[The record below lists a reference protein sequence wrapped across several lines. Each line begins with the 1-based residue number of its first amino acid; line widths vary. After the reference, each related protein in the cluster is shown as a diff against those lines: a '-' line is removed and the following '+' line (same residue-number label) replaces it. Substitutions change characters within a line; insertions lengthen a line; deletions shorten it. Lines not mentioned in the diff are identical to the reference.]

1 MADYYTGR
9 IIFHETALEIKMIKE
24 LFDEYEENHNSL
36 NVDIDKGVIIM
47 ESDEARWGHF
57 EDLEIELRGNGFPY
71 ETETDSHYGDSSGIR
86 VYREEF
92 GSEMYFDTSS
102 YCGSPVIP
110 LGKVREYQAD
120 NYVGLTAYL
129 DRHFPRYASMSS
141 LVTEYEGTIEPD
153 YLVEISPGL
162 NMLVDLFAG
171 QIHYQMDHNG
181 KRGKVYVTKVV
192 SLRGE
197 DEVLHTFFTRD
208 DKQYWLHDLTPLKG
222 KYVSAE
228 EWE

>member
-1 MADYYTGR
+1 
-9 IIFHETALEIKMIKE
+9 
-24 LFDEYEENHNSL
+24 
-36 NVDIDKGVIIM
+36 
-47 ESDEARWGHF
+47 
-57 EDLEIELRGNGFPY
+57 
-71 ETETDSHYGDSSGIR
+71 
-86 VYREEF
+86 
-92 GSEMYFDTSS
+92 
-102 YCGSPVIP
+102 
-110 LGKVREYQAD
+110 
-120 NYVGLTAYL
+120 
-129 DRHFPRYASMSS
+129 MSS

-197 DEVLHTFFTRD
+197 NEVLHTFFTRD